1 MYDTLSCE
9 SNGIPPRSPSS
20 DRKLI
25 APTGLASRFDRDPAR
40 KVRRNRPPPPLARPE
55 RHLKL
60 GSVSIG
66 EFKRSA
72 SREADRFVYRLNRA
86 KPPPAALWRGLSAL
100 AFVERAK
107 AADPNGG
114 ETGGTPP

>member
-1 MYDTLSCE
+1 MSL
-9 SNGIPPRSPSS
+9 
-20 DRKLI
+20 
-25 APTGLASRFDRDPAR
+25 
-40 KVRRNRPPPPLARPE
+40 VR
-55 RHLKL
+55 
-60 GSVSIG
+60 VQFG
-66 EFKRSA
+66 EFNRSA

-114 ETGGTPP
+114 EAGETPP